1 MTGDSDR
8 DLTQEDLLRLKHTE
22 KVLKEALRVFPPVP
36 MIARRLH
43 DDVVV
48 DDVTIPAGVTTL
60 IIPFGTH
67 RDPKYFARPRDF
79 YPDHFDV
86 DACSNRSAYA
96 FIPWSAGPRNCIGQR
111 FAVMEEKILLARLV
125 RQFRFRATMT
135 FQENRGLPELI
146 LRPSNGIPLIIER
159 RTE

>member
-1 MTGDSDR
+1 MASSENLST
-8 DLTQEDLLRLKHTE
+8 LP
-22 KVLKEALRVFPPVP
+22 VL
-36 MIARRLH
+36 
-43 DDVVV
+43 
-48 DDVTIPAGVTTL
+48 
-60 IIPFGTH
+60 
-67 RDPKYFARPRDF
+67 YFERPRDF

-86 DACSNRSAYA
+86 DSCSNRSAYA

-135 FQENRGLPELI
+135 FKENRGLPEMI
-146 LRPSNGIPLIIER
+146 LRPSNGIPLIIEK